1 MMPDRKE
8 ESMSHVDEGTLHAY
22 LDGELPSG
30 DRATLEAHVAQCATC
45 RTALV
50 GERGAGPGAAAG
62 ASHATVRADSAHT
75 RTAPLARPH
84 AVRLGRVDRPCAWRR
99 LSAARSRKGIRG

>member
-45 RTALV
+45 RTALAD
-50 GERGAGPGAAAG
+50 ERALRD
-62 ASHATVRADSAHT
+62 RARAVLG
-75 RTAPLARPH
+75 RARP
-84 AVRLGRVDRPCAWRR
+84 LERPTPPLEQIRRTPPRRPRRARMPVAW
-99 LSAARSRKGIRG
+99 AAPSVLAPRPGQLA